1 MKNYLPIISYTHL
14 TTLGSFLAGILVVS
28 FFAYGFFLIGTV
40 SATAER
46 RSLKTELEDLKS
58 TVATLEI
65 EYYEKVHALGIATV
79 TEFGYHTT
87 EPRFVDAS
95 GGTGAPV
102 AVAE

>member
-14 TTLGSFLAGILVVS
+14 STIGRFLAGTLVLS
-28 FFAYGFFLIGTV
+28 FFAYGFFLISTV

-79 TEFGYHTT
+79 SEFGYHTT
-87 EPRFVDAS
+87 EPRFVDAN
-95 GGTGAPV
+95 GNAGAPV
-102 AVAE
+102 AVAQ